1 MVIDGDN
8 GWLMDNGHHNY
19 QMSMLGAGQNKDPN
33 RLIRISL
40 KQSDSFQTWP
50 VSGLPFGSVTNPPLV
65 DTVRRIVV
73 GFDSANKHLKA
84 WRIIATP
91 NSSNVELEVLWHLPE
106 MGTASHLL
114 LFPSSGELCVND
126 YKRFNEQVV
135 VLDIETGH
143 EKSRIKT
150 GGWMQGVVFPSPGW
164 HNDFYWCSM
173 DRLTRVFKLASNK

>member
-8 GWLMDNGHHNY
+8 GWLLDNGLHNY
-19 QMSMLGAGQNKDPN
+19 RMSMLGAGQNKNPN

-40 KQSDSFQTWP
+40 KETDSFQTWP
-50 VSGLPFGSVTNPPLV
+50 VSGLPFGSITNPPLV
-65 DTVRRIVV
+65 NAVRRIVV

-143 EKSRIKT
+143 EKSRVST

-173 DRLTRVFKLASNK
+173 DRLTRVFKLAPKN